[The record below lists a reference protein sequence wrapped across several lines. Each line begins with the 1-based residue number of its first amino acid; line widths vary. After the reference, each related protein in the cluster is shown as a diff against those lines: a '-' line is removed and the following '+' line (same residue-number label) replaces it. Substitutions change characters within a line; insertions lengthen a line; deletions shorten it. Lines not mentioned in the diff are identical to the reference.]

1 MPFAPSLIEK
11 EAQMFDEHK
20 IPDRSLDEIGGESL
34 EGSGFEIEAPEEVY
48 SNDHPPAGL
57 HSVNEKEPS
66 DVY

>member
-1 MPFAPSLIEK
+1 
-11 EAQMFDEHK
+11 MFDAHK

>member
-11 EAQMFDEHK
+11 EAQMFDAHK

-34 EGSGFEIEAPEEVY
+34 EGSGFEMEAPEEVY

>member
-11 EAQMFDEHK
+11 ETQMFDAHK

-34 EGSGFEIEAPEEVY
+34 EGSGFEMEAPEEVY
-48 SNDHPPAGL
+48 SNDHLPVGL
-57 HSVNEKEPS
+57 HSANEKEPS